1 MKDNHELRYTESA
14 ITCKQIV
21 DNCCIALA
29 DELEKLKSTDDLH
42 KAITIEHLLHAMTYE
57 DIFYLLKNC
66 NFDFPDSQK
75 S

>member
-1 MKDNHELRYTESA
+1 MKDNHEVKYTESA
-14 ITCKQIV
+14 ITCKQII

-29 DELEKLKSTDDLH
+29 DELEKLNPCDNLH
-42 KAITIEHLLHAMTYE
+42 KAITIESLLHSMTYD
-57 DIFYLLKNC
+57 DIFYLLKLC

>member
-1 MKDNHELRYTESA
+1 MDNNYSLKCAEAA

-29 DELEKLKSTDDLH
+29 DELEKLNPSDDLH
-42 KAITIEHLLHAMTYE
+42 KAITIESLLHSMTYD
-57 DIFYLLKNC
+57 DIFYLLKLC